1 MARINS
7 RTKGA
12 NGEREVAAL
21 LQRVVTEVALLCGYV
36 APEIRRNTEQSQ
48 IGGEDLTGL
57 PWWSIEVKRCER
69 VELDKWWEQACVQ
82 ARRKAPGSSSWDA
95 LAKGGWKRL
104 AGAAQAGEAARLG
117 SGGGSGLAPEVGSPV
132 ASEAAR
138 ALRVD
143 GKAGSGWTGPIGATV
158 HETVGGVLVGVRG
171 GQGGP
176 LAAGG
181 PLGGSDRTATAG
193 GLLPL
198 PCWGGPVRAGGPAR
212 PVPELVDGREEVGGS
227 PSSSGRL
234 DAPTGAREPVLIWRQ
249 SHQPWRVRFV
259 ATVEAGNG
267 KNARM
272 VADVLLDDWLIV
284 LRNTLMDRLRGCAL

>member
-1 MARINS
+1 MAKINS

-12 NGEREVAAL
+12 NGEREVADL

-36 APEIRRNTEQSQ
+36 APQIRRNTEQSQ

-104 AGAAQAGEAARLG
+104 AGTAQAGEAARPG

-138 ALRVD
+138 ALRVEPEVLAWAD
-143 GKAGSGWTGPIGATV
+143 AQRPAT
-158 HETVGGVLVGVRG
+158 ERFFQGIRDRQQER
-171 GQGGP
+171 QGGP
-176 LAAGG
+176 LANGG
-181 PLGGSDRTATAG
+181 PSGGPVGRSVAG
-193 GLLPL
+193 GLPL
-198 PCWGGPVRAGGPAR
+198 PVWGGPVGTVGSVRPA
-212 PVPELVDGREEVGGS
+212 PEPLEGRGEVGAS

-234 DAPTGAREPVLIWRQ
+234 DAPTEAREPVLVWRQ
-249 SHQPWRVRFV
+249 SRQPWRVRFV
-259 ATVEAGNG
+259 ATVATGNG

-284 LRNTLMDRLRGCAL
+284 LRNTLADRLRPS

>member
-1 MARINS
+1 MTRINS

-143 GKAGSGWTGPIGATV
+143 EKAVGPIGPTT
-158 HETVGGVLVGVRG
+158 HETIGGVLVGVRG

-181 PLGGSDRTATAG
+181 PSGGGEGRSVAG
-193 GLLPL
+193 GLPL
-198 PCWGGPVRAGGPAR
+198 PCWGGPVQVGGPAR
-212 PVPELVDGREEVGGS
+212 PAPEPVEGRGEVGSS

-234 DAPTGAREPVLIWRQ
+234 DAPTEAREPVLIWRQ
-249 SHQPWRVRFV
+249 NHQPWRVRFRVNV
-259 ATVEAGNG
+259 AAGNG

-272 VADVLLDDWLIV
+272 VADVLLDDWLVI
-284 LRNTLMDRLRGCAL
+284 LRNTLTDRLRL

>member
-1 MARINS
+1 MAKINS
-7 RTKGA
+7 RAKGA

-21 LQRVVTEVALLCGYV
+21 LQRVVTEVALLYGYV

-104 AGAAQAGEAARLG
+104 AGAAQAGEATRLG

-132 ASEAAR
+132 AGEATR
-138 ALRVD
+138 ALR
-143 GKAGSGWTGPIGATV
+143 GGQGGPWGAGGPTTC
-158 HETVGGVLVGVRG
+158 ETVDGVLVGVRG

-176 LAAGG
+176 RGAGG
-181 PLGGSDRTATAG
+181 PAG
-193 GLLPL
+193 GGEGRSVAGGHPL
-198 PCWGGPVRAGGPAR
+198 PCWGGPVQAGGPAGGPWGAGGPAGG
-212 PVPELVDGREEVGGS
+212 PVGSS
-227 PSSSGRL
+227 PSSSGLL
-234 DAPTGAREPVLIWRQ
+234 DAPTAAREPVLIWRQ

-259 ATVEAGNG
+259 ATVAAGNG

-272 VADVLLDDWLIV
+272 VADVLLDDWLLV
-284 LRNTLMDRLRGCAL
+284 LRNTLRDRLRAS